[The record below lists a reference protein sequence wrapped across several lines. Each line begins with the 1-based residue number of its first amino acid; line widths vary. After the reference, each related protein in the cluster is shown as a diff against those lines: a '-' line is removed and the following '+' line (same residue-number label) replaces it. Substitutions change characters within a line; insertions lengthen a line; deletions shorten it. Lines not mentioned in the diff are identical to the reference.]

1 MYVLGGAMAL
11 VYIPHR
17 NAYAH
22 TLFHHRSS
30 SDRWQGYFGQVRAF
44 VVSSTINI
52 LIRCVYK
59 LCYIYSTLNY
69 SL

>member
-1 MYVLGGAMAL
+1 MSMYVLGGAMVL

-22 TLFHHRSS
+22 PLFYHRSS

-44 VVSSTINI
+44 VVSSTILFLYVVCTNFAI
-52 LIRCVYK
+52 
-59 LCYIYSTLNY
+59 YIVP
-69 SL
+69 